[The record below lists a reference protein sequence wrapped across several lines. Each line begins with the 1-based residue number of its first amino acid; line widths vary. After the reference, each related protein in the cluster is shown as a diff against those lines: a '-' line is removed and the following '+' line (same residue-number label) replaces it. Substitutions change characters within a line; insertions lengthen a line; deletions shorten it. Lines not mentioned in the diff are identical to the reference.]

1 MSDLSITH
9 GGISTEKKTGGEVL
23 SNNKKL
29 NQMKVDL
36 INVTLTTIAA
46 AIADN
51 EVVSQSIEIPNAVS
65 VKGGSAIIQSAI
77 LLDEDYEGP
86 AIELLF
92 SKANTAIA
100 DALSQPIGNGVG
112 DLDSTFRSMIGSTTV
127 SNYTDLV
134 DAKMGVKNNI
144 GLVVQAQSDT
154 TSLYVHAINRSGGA
168 YTPLATT
175 NLKLKLGI
183 VKD

>member
-1 MSDLSITH
+1 MSDLTITNA
-9 GGISTEKKTGGEVL
+9 GVSVDKKTGGEL
-23 SNNKKL
+23 LTTNKKL

-77 LLDEDYEGP
+77 LLDEDNEGRT
-86 AIELLF
+86 IELLF
-92 SKANTAIA
+92 SKASTAIA
-100 DALSQPIGNGVG
+100 DALSEPIGNGVG
-112 DLDSTFRSMIGSTTV
+112 DLDSTFRSMVGSTTV
-127 SNYTDLV
+127 SNYTDLI

-144 GLVVQAQSDT
+144 GLVVQAQNNT
-154 TSLYVHAINRSGGA
+154 TSLYVHAINRSGST
-168 YTPLATT
+168 YTPALTT